1 MRTPI
6 ILVTLVLALSG
17 AALARNESVDQLK
30 AKLAKAD
37 TGQRIDACLQ
47 IARLQLD
54 SADKL
59 YNDGKVDQARAAIN
73 DVVNYTEQAGDAA
86 SKSGKKL
93 KKAEILVREM
103 ANKLREIKHSLNF
116 DDQAPVQEA
125 VDRLEKVRSSLLSAM
140 FGKANQ

>member
-125 VDRLEKVRSSLLSAM
+125 ADRLEKVRSSLLSAM

>member
-73 DVVNYTEQAGDAA
+73 DVVSYTEQAGDAA

-116 DDQAPVQEA
+116 DDQGPVQEA
-125 VDRLEKVRSSLLSAM
+125 ADRLEKVRSSLLSAM
-140 FGKANQ
+140 FGKTNQ